1 MNKYELLEKKKKKE
15 VALGFALIADEAEV
29 VFCLF

>member
-1 MNKYELLEKKKKKE
+1 MNKYELLEKKKKE
-15 VALGFALIADEAEV
+15 VALGFALIAEEAEV